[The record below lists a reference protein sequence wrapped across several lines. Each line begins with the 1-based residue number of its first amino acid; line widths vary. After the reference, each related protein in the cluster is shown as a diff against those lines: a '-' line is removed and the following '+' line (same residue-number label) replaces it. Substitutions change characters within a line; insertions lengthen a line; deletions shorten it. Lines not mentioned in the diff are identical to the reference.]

1 MADKKLDIIPLY
13 EWGMFTDPKPSVVA
27 GPCSAESE
35 EQVLETAKGLKELG
49 INVFR
54 AGIWKPR
61 THPGCFEGVGAPG
74 LKWLQKVKKEYG
86 LKVSTEVASEKHVY
100 ECMKYGVDL
109 FWIGARTTAN
119 PFLVQEIA
127 DALAG
132 TDIPVLVKNP
142 VNSDLDLWIGALER
156 LNRAGI
162 RKLGVIHRG
171 FSTFDKIKYR
181 NDPQWQIAI
190 ELRSRYPELPV
201 FVDPSHMGGNKDYI
215 LEISQRSLDLG
226 FEGLMIESHCN
237 PSVALSDAK
246 QQLTPPELTDL
257 LYNRIIVR
265 DADSESK
272 EWKENIDQLRAKI
285 DVIDENIIWAL
296 GSRMQISRQIGE
308 YKKNNNI
315 AIIQATRWDSLIAK
329 VVDKG
334 KEHGISEKLLNDVFN
349 AIHEASVEAQNEI
362 ISDKRSE

>member
-1 MADKKLDIIPLY
+1 MADKKLDIVPLY
-13 EWGMFTDPKPSVVA
+13 EWGMFTEPRPSVVA

-35 EQVLETAKGLKELG
+35 EQVLETAKGLKDLG

-86 LKVSTEVASEKHVY
+86 LKVSTEVASERHVY

-109 FWIGARTTAN
+109 VWIGARTTAN

-132 TDIPVLVKNP
+132 ADIPVLVKNP
-142 VNSDLDLWIGALER
+142 VNADLDLWIGALER

-162 RKLGVIHRG
+162 KKLGVIHRG

-181 NDPQWQIAI
+181 NDPQWQIVI

-201 FVDPSHMGGNKDYI
+201 FVDPSHLGGSKDYI
-215 LEISQRSLDLG
+215 RELSQRSLDLG

-246 QQLTPPELTDL
+246 QQLTPPELRSL
-257 LYNRIIVR
+257 LYDQITVR
-265 DADSESK
+265 DADSEAK
-272 EWKENIDQLRAKI
+272 EWKDNIDQLRAKI

-296 GSRMQISRQIGE
+296 GSRMQISRRIGE
-308 YKKNNNI
+308 YKKSNNI
-315 AIIQATRWDSLIAK
+315 AILQASRWDSLLAK

-334 KEHGISEKLLNDVFN
+334 KEHGISEKLLKDVFN

-362 ISDKRSE
+362 ISDKSSE